1 MINRSCLNIKYH
13 RDAARV
19 DDIPLWYIVSC
30 KLGSQRQRNIIIVWE
45 SSEPLPHNR
54 FLAPIHLIPQ
64 WPSECWS
71 LKKCPFVYGPRINIL
86 RLKHQR
92 PQTPPKKPSIIFST
106 RKLPM
111 CIVAYVEE
119 PDRCSLCSSV
129 RDQKGNTRFTYL
141 RSLFIRG
148 PSTVQDIRM
157 KLGAY
162 PYQTLNFYNVLNGK
176 KLGLE
181 T

>member
-1 MINRSCLNIKYH
+1 MGMINRSCLNIKYH
-13 RDAARV
+13 RDAAWV

-64 WPSECWS
+64 WVLKSQKVPIRLWS
-71 LKKCPFVYGPRINIL
+71 SN
-86 RLKHQR
+86 KHFTFKT
-92 PQTPPKKPSIIFST
+92 PTTTNPPKKPSIIFST